1 MDDAS
6 TFGKDLKEAVT
17 LNRELLTLYQEHGLF
32 CNPKKCEFHKD
43 KIELLGVTVDEKG
56 FGMEEKKVKD
66 VKDWPTPRT
75 LKELKGFIGFCNF
88 Y

>member
-1 MDDAS
+1 MDLGVARS
-6 TFGKDLKEAVT
+6 KIP
-17 LNRELLTLYQEHGLF
+17 QHGLF

-56 FGMEEKKVKD
+56 FGMEDKKVKD
-66 VKDWPTPRT
+66 IRDWPTPKT

-88 Y
+88 YQGLSRDSH